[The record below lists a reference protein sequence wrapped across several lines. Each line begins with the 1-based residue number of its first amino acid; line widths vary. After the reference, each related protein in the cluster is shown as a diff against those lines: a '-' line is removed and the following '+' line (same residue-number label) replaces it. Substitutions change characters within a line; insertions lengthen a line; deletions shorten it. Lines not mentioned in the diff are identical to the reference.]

1 MLTDWLA
8 QKIGR
13 ARDAVTLTLRHTRDL
28 RSAAALLSC
37 YAAIFRDPNDPTL
50 VSFDLAFGQRR
61 YRVQMRKSDIF
72 TLGEIFRERQYALVS
87 AVPDAPLVID
97 GGANVGLSVIWF
109 LARHP
114 GATVHCFE
122 PEPGNLRL
130 LRANVG
136 DRTDVVVNA
145 QALGQRSGRVALHL
159 SESGAMHSVA
169 DRDAGAPAVD
179 VDVVDLASYLPRQ
192 RLATVDV
199 LKLDIEGSEM
209 DAIEGLGDRIDD
221 VAVIVGEFHERLVD
235 EARFYGYLEQHGFV
249 RVRRQPSGEDD
260 VHIFEVARRS
270 AGSRPA

>member
-1 MLTDWLA
+1 MLTAWLA

-13 ARDAVTLTLRHTRDL
+13 ARDAVTLTLRHTRDV

-37 YAAIFRDPNDPTL
+37 YAAIFRDPNDTTP
-50 VSFDLAFGQRR
+50 VFFDLAFDGRR
-61 YRVQMRKSDIF
+61 YRVHMRKSDIF
-72 TLGEIFRERQYALVS
+72 TLAEIFRERQYALVS

-97 GGANVGLSVIWF
+97 GGANIGLSVIWF

-145 QALGQRSGRVALHL
+145 QALGQGSGRVALHV
-159 SESGAMHSVA
+159 SESGAMHSVV
-169 DRDAGAPAVD
+169 DRDAGAQAVD
-179 VDVVDLASYLPRQ
+179 VDVVDLASYLQHQ

-209 DAIEGLGDRIDD
+209 DALEGLGDRIHD
-221 VAVIVGEFHERLVD
+221 VAIIVGEFHERLVD
-235 EARFYGYLEQHGFV
+235 EDRFYGYLQQRGFV
-249 RVRRQPSGEDD
+249 RIRRQPSGEAG
-260 VHIFEVARRS
+260 VHIFEVARRT
-270 AGSRPA
+270 AGSPKA